1 MSSYVSDVMP
11 IYLSWVFPPE
21 VEPCAIEPSVSEV
34 ESLVAAC
41 YGCRSA
47 SGYRAR
53 EWDVSDL
60 RQLAHSHVLLRTAGR
75 RPPLQKLAYQ
85 KLRIQPL
92 I

>member
-1 MSSYVSDVMP
+1 MP

-21 VEPCAIEPSVSEV
+21 VEPCGIEPSVREV
-34 ESLVAAC
+34 EVLVAAC
-41 YGCRSA
+41 YGCLAHGLA
-47 SGYRAR
+47 SGCRAR
-53 EWDVSDL
+53 EWDVGDL
-60 RQLAHSHVLLRTAGR
+60 RQLAHSHAILRTAGR